1 MANLKYEKEITALLA
16 IDLYNDFISEGDKIW
31 DRLKGIA
38 EAKMPRDWNS
48 CHEAFFVVVG
58 VDAPRRAPL
67 SLRT

>member
-1 MANLKYEKEITALLA
+1 
-16 IDLYNDFISEGDKIW
+16 
-31 DRLKGIA
+31 LKGIA